1 MRPTQLVSLSCLL
14 VIALSACKPES
25 AENKAAVTATEKVA
39 VNAEPASEKT
49 DGLFGGLFSSAPE
62 PAKLDLG
69 EFKLLEVNLGT
80 ALDSDNLVTK
90 PKMQFSTKD
99 KIYASVLSNGQHQGL
114 TIKARWTAPDGRLV
128 AETEQALVP
137 VKGTVS
143 TFSISNTK
151 AWPVGVYT
159 LDVSLNDLVQRTVS
173 FEVK

>member
-1 MRPTQLVSLSCLL
+1 MRPAQLASLSCLL
-14 VIALSACKPES
+14 VITLSACKPES
-25 AENKAAVTATEKVA
+25 AENKPAVNATEKPDVS
-39 VNAEPASEKT
+39 AEPASEKP
-49 DGLFGGLFSSAPE
+49 DGLFGGIFSSE
-62 PAKLDLG
+62 PVPATLDLG
-69 EFKLLEVNLGT
+69 KFKLLEVNLGT
-80 ALDSDNLVTK
+80 AVDSDNLVTK
-90 PKMQFSTKD
+90 PATQFRKKD

-114 TIKARWTAPDGRLV
+114 TIKARWTAPDGSLV

-143 TFSISNTK
+143 TFSISNTE

>member
-1 MRPTQLVSLSCLL
+1 MRLTQLLSLSCLL
-14 VIALSACKPES
+14 VIAVSACKPDS
-25 AENKAAVTATEKVA
+25 AENKPAVTAVEKA
-39 VNAEPASEKT
+39 AEKAEPVKEKT
-49 DGLFGGLFSSAPE
+49 DGLFGGMFSSEPE

-80 ALDSDNLVTK
+80 SLDSDNLVIK
-90 PKMQFSTKD
+90 PRTQFGIQD

-114 TIKARWTAPDGRLV
+114 RIKARWTAPDGSLV

-143 TFSISNTK
+143 TFSISNAQ
-151 AWPVGVYT
+151 AWPVGAYT
-159 LDVSLNDLVQRTVS
+159 LDVSLNGLVQRTVS